1 MFTGLVEEMG
11 TIRAVER
18 GEDSFTLTIGADVVM
33 DGMTLGCSINTNGVC
48 LSVTEFGDDW
58 FKVGLAPETL
68 KKTSLKLAEEG
79 AAVNLERSL
88 TPTTRMGG
96 HYVQGHVD
104 GTGTIASVEQD
115 ADALLVRIGCPP
127 ELMRYVVPKGYVAV
141 DGTSLTVIETG
152 PDWFTLTLVAHTQP
166 LIVLPTRRP
175 GDPVNVEVDI
185 MAKYAERILA
195 HSEAEAG
202 SAPGAVGQ
210 PNKEARNG

>member
-33 DGMTLGCSINTNGVC
+33 DAMTLGCSINTNGVC

-68 KKTSLKLAEEG
+68 KRTSLRDATEG
-79 AAVNLERSL
+79 ARVNLERSV

-104 GTGTIASVEQD
+104 GTGKVASIERD
-115 ADALLVRIGCPP
+115 ADALLVRIDCPS
-127 ELMRYVVPKGYVAV
+127 ELMKYVVEKGYVSV
-141 DGTSLTVIETG
+141 DGTSLTVIDTG

-166 LIVLPTRRP
+166 LVVLPTKQP
-175 GDPVNVEVDI
+175 GEPVNIEVDI
-185 MAKYAERILA
+185 MAKYAEKIL
-195 HSEAEAG
+195 
-202 SAPGAVGQ
+202 SARA
-210 PNKEARNG
+210 A